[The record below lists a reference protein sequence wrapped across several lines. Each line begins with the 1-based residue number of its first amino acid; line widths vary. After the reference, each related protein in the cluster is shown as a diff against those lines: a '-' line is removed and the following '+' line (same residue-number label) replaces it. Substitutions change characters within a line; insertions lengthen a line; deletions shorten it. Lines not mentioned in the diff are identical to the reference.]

1 MEALNKL
8 NTNFILSKIEDIRNF
23 KTANNLSNIFE
34 LKWLKNFFN
43 SKHKNIV
50 LFGDNNNGQFALL
63 NKLFNDSII
72 PDEVITLGS
81 SLIFT
86 LQTGVEKPIVI
97 KSDGSIVEF
106 ECNEFKIEQIINH
119 NDILEVILPYKYK
132 KNDINISTYSSA
144 YFDKNIYNLNKTL
157 CSDRVVFTINAS
169 QAFSMGQK
177 EILNKFIDNGSDI
190 LISVTGLELI
200 QEKEKEKVVRY
211 ISKVKEEYFPALKIL
226 FFETT
231 NENSYTENIEKL
243 KSFISDF
250 EIDDSISKNRTF
262 IINKRLNSI
271 IDDCIETLENKR
283 KTILEV
289 LENKKNEEEVN
300 REKLLVAQQY
310 WEDLRIEF
318 EKKANNCIEFVY
330 EELYKIKQIVSEQL
344 QYELVKSNNP
354 KEWWAN
360 DLPFR
365 IKKEFVNN
373 SKGLEKTLQARIISD
388 YRWLIE
394 KAKIIYAKT
403 LTATFRNE
411 DFVFDDNNAL
421 IIPKAEDLKDLKL
434 IRYITMAGTGTASVA
449 MFFVVGPIGAVV
461 SAIGGILGDRYI
473 TREIKSQQDKLKMAL
488 DQIIDDIIEKSRS
501 GISDKIYE
509 GYDKIIKGTVASEE
523 QWKNEITPKITEHP
537 EEKEIISIQNQIDS
551 LESMK

>member
-1 MEALNKL
+1 MNNTLNDK
-8 NTNFILSKIEDIRNF
+8 TITSKIDGLIQ
-23 KTANNLSNIFE
+23 KLSEIKLDNAFE
-34 LKWLKNFFN
+34 LKWLKNFLD
-43 SKHKNIV
+43 SKNKNIV

-63 NKLFNDSII
+63 NKLFNDNII

-106 ECNEFKIEQIINH
+106 ENNEFKIEQIINH

-132 KNDINISTYSSA
+132 KGDINISTYSSA
-144 YFDKNIYNLNKTL
+144 DFENNIYNLYKTL

-177 EILNKFIDNGSDI
+177 ELLKSFIENGSDV

-211 ISKVKEEYFPALKIL
+211 ISKVKEEYFPSLKIL
-226 FFETT
+226 FFDTT
-231 NENSYTENIEKL
+231 NEVLFTENIENL

-250 EIDDSISKNRTF
+250 DVNDSISKNRTF

-271 IDDCIETLENKR
+271 IDDCIETLDNKR
-283 KTILEV
+283 KTILKV

-300 REKLLVAQQY
+300 REKLFVAQQY

-318 EKKANNCIEFVY
+318 EKKANKCIEFVY

-354 KEWWAN
+354 KEWWAD
-360 DLPFR
+360 DLAFR

-403 LTATFRNE
+403 LTASFRNE
-411 DFVFDDNNAL
+411 DFVFDDNKAL
-421 IIPKAEDLKDLKL
+421 IIPNAEDLKDLKL

-449 MFFVVGPIGAVV
+449 MLFVVGPIGAIV
-461 SAIGGILGDRYI
+461 SAFGGIISDRYI
-473 TREIKSQQDKLKMAL
+473 TKEIKSQQDKLKMAL

-509 GYDKIIKGTVASEE
+509 GYDKIIKATVASEE
-523 QWKNEITPKITEHP
+523 QWKNEVTPKITEHP

>member
-1 MEALNKL
+1 MNNTLNDK
-8 NTNFILSKIEDIRNF
+8 TITSKIDGLIQKFSESKLDN
-23 KTANNLSNIFE
+23 AFE

-43 SKHKNIV
+43 SKNENIV

-63 NKLFNDSII
+63 NKLFNDNII

-132 KNDINISTYSSA
+132 KEDINISTYSSV
-144 YFDKNIYNLNKTL
+144 YFDKNIYNLFKTL

-177 EILNKFIDNGSDI
+177 ELLKAIYENGSNI
-190 LISVTGLELI
+190 LISVTRLELI
-200 QEKEKEKVVRY
+200 QEKDKEKVLNY
-211 ISKVKEEYFPALKIL
+211 INNVKEGYFPSLKIL
-226 FFETT
+226 FFDTT
-231 NENSYTENIEKL
+231 NEDTYSENIEKL
-243 KSFISDF
+243 KSFLFDF
-250 EIDDSISKNRTF
+250 KIDESILKSRSLV
-262 IINKRLNSI
+262 INKRLENI
-271 IDDCIETLENKR
+271 IDEYVKTLENKK
-283 KTILEV
+283 KTLFEA
-289 LENKKNEEEVN
+289 LENKKNEEELN
-300 REKLLVAQQY
+300 REKLLEAQQY

-318 EKKANNCIEFVY
+318 EKRANKCIEFVY
-330 EELYKIKQIVSEQL
+330 EELYKIKQTVSEQL

-388 YRWLIE
+388 YRWIIE

-411 DFVFDDNNAL
+411 DFVFDDNKAL

-461 SAIGGILGDRYI
+461 SAVGGILGDRYI

-509 GYDKIIKGTVASEE
+509 GYDKIIKATVASEE
-523 QWKNEITPKITEHP
+523 QWKNEVTPKMTEYT

-551 LESMK
+551 LKSMK

>member
-1 MEALNKL
+1 MNNKL
-8 NTNFILSKIEDIRNF
+8 NDKTITSKIDGLIQKLSKIKLDN
-23 KTANNLSNIFE
+23 AFE

-43 SKHKNIV
+43 SKNKNIV

-63 NKLFNDSII
+63 NKLFNDNII

-119 NDILEVILPYKYK
+119 NDIFEVILPYKYK
-132 KNDINISTYSSA
+132 KEYINISTYSSG
-144 YFDKNIYNLNKTL
+144 YFDKNIYNLYKTL

-177 EILNKFIDNGSDI
+177 DILKRFIDNGSDI

-226 FFETT
+226 FFETI

-271 IDDCIETLENKR
+271 IDDCIEALENKR

-403 LTATFRNE
+403 LTGTFRNE

-461 SAIGGILGDRYI
+461 SAVGGILGDRYI

-501 GISDKIYE
+501 GIFDKIYE
-509 GYDKIIKGTVASEE
+509 GYDKIIKATVESEE